1 MLVAGE
7 GADQHNQGA
16 LRQME
21 VGDQSVQYLKLVAR
35 IDKDVGVA
43 LLLVQRQALFGAQRL
58 EGAAAGGA
66 HRDDP
71 LAVCLSLVDQVRR
84 LLRQIVVLGVHLV
97 LGDLVLLNRTE
108 GAKANVQR
116 HRRDVDPLCAD
127 LVQQFVGEVQPRGR
141 CSGRTQL
148 VGIDGLIALVVLE
161 LRGDVGRQRHVADL
175 LEHRVDAFPLVGK
188 ADQAVAA
195 LHRLQHLAGHQP
207 IAKGELDPRLCLFTG
222 FDQRF
227 PDVLLLLFQQQHLDV
242 PAGVGFDAVQARRDN
257 AGVVDHQQ
265 VAWIQIV
272 DDVIK
277 VMVAARAAL
286 AVHHQQPRVVPRLHR
301 RLRDLLLGQIKPK
314 F

>member
-1 MLVAGE
+1 M
-7 GADQHNQGA
+7 
-16 LRQME
+16 
-21 VGDQSVQYLKLVAR
+21 
-35 IDKDVGVA
+35 
-43 LLLVQRQALFGAQRL
+43 QRQALFGAQRL
-58 EGAAAGGA
+58 QGAAAGSA

-71 LAVCLSLVDQVRR
+71 LAVCLGLVDQVRR
-84 LLRQIVVLGVHLV
+84 LLRQIVVFGVHLV
-97 LGDLVLLNRTE
+97 LGDLVLLDRPE

-148 VGIDGLIALVVLE
+148 VGIDGLVALVVLK

-195 LHRLQHLAGHQP
+195 LHRLQHLAGHQSV
-207 IAKGELDPRLCLFTG
+207 AKGELDPRLCLFTG

-242 PAGVGFDAVQARRDN
+242 PAGVGLDAVQARRDN
-257 AGVVDHQQ
+257 AGVIDHQQ

-286 AVHHQQPRVVPRLHR
+286 AVHHQQTRVVPRLNR
-301 RLRDLLLGQIKPK
+301 RLCDLLLGQIKPK

>member
-1 MLVAGE
+1 
-7 GADQHNQGA
+7 
-16 LRQME
+16 ME

-35 IDKDVGVA
+35 IDEDVGVA

-71 LAVCLSLVDQVRR
+71 LAVCLGLVDQVRC
-84 LLRQIVVLGVHLV
+84 LLRQIVVFGVHLV
-97 LGDLVLLNRTE
+97 LGDLVLLDRSE

-148 VGIDGLIALVVLE
+148 VGIDGLVALVVLK

-175 LEHRVDAFPLVGK
+175 LEYRVDAFPLVGK

-207 IAKGELDPRLCLFTG
+207 VAKGELDPRLCLFTG

-242 PAGVGFDAVQARRDN
+242 PAGVGLDAVQARRDN

-277 VMVAARAAL
+277 MMVAARAAL
-286 AVHHQQPRVVPRLHR
+286 AVHHQQTRVVPRLHR

>member
-1 MLVAGE
+1 M
-7 GADQHNQGA
+7 
-16 LRQME
+16 
-21 VGDQSVQYLKLVAR
+21 
-35 IDKDVGVA
+35 
-43 LLLVQRQALFGAQRL
+43 QRQALFGAQRL

-71 LAVCLSLVDQVRR
+71 LAVCLGLVDQVRR

-97 LGDLVLLNRTE
+97 LGDLVLLNRSE

-148 VGIDGLIALVVLE
+148 VGIDGLVALVVLK

-242 PAGVGFDAVQARRDN
+242 PAGVGLDAVQARRDN

-277 VMVAARAAL
+277 MMVAARAAL
-286 AVHHQQPRVVPRLHR
+286 AVHHQQARVVPRLNR
-301 RLRDLLLGQIKPK
+301 RLCDLLLGQIKPK

>member
-1 MLVAGE
+1 M
-7 GADQHNQGA
+7 
-16 LRQME
+16 
-21 VGDQSVQYLKLVAR
+21 
-35 IDKDVGVA
+35 
-43 LLLVQRQALFGAQRL
+43 QRY
-58 EGAAAGGA
+58 
-66 HRDDP
+66 
-71 LAVCLSLVDQVRR
+71 
-84 LLRQIVVLGVHLV
+84 
-97 LGDLVLLNRTE
+97 
-108 GAKANVQR
+108 
-116 HRRDVDPLCAD
+116 RRDVDPLCAD
-127 LVQQFVGEVQPRGR
+127 LVQQFVGEVQSRGR

-148 VGIDGLIALVVLE
+148 VGIDGLVTLVVLE
-161 LRGDVGRQRHVADL
+161 LCSDVGRQRHIADL

-207 IAKGELDPRLCLFTG
+207 VAKGELDPRLCLFAG

-242 PAGVGFDAVQARRDN
+242 PAGVGLDAVQARRDN

-286 AVHHQQPRVVPRLHR
+286 AVHHQQARVVPRLHR